1 MAEQNHEYEK
11 VIDYIRNQIEAENLT
26 INSKLPTERAIAEEL
41 SISRNSTRE
50 ALRILEHMGILKSIH
65 GSGNYLTDNIS
76 MQMSEMLRYMILLK
90 SISKLDIC
98 HFRRDMEKTVCRVV
112 MKSEI
117 SEDELDKIS
126 DILNSESD
134 EYDEVERDR
143 LFHYSLIYATNN
155 KLWICFMEAIMD
167 IYREWI
173 DAVLSNADSDTKK
186 LLKEVHNS
194 IFSSIKERD
203 MAKCEASIDKHYDI
217 IERELFMRWFTM
229 KYKVYIFDM
238 DGTILN
244 TLEDLANA
252 LNYSLGTNNY
262 PKRTIDEVRWLVG
275 NGIYKLV
282 ERGVPTGTEKADIDR
297 VFKTFKEYYSVHC
310 EDKTKP
316 YENIIEIIKKLRAEN
331 CHIAVVSNKA
341 DYAVQKLC
349 ERYFPNLIDIAV
361 GERENVRKK
370 PAPDSVLEVL
380 KKLNA
385 DKSTAVYIGDSEVD
399 IQTAKNADMDS
410 IIVTWGF
417 REKAYLLENGAKL
430 TIDEPIDILNI

>member
-134 EYDEVERDR
+134 KYDEVERDR

-173 DAVLSNADSDTKK
+173 DEVLSNADSDTKE

-194 IFSSIKERD
+194 IFSSIKKRD

-217 IERELFMRWFTM
+217 IERELFMR
-229 KYKVYIFDM
+229 
-238 DGTILN
+238 
-244 TLEDLANA
+244 
-252 LNYSLGTNNY
+252 
-262 PKRTIDEVRWLVG
+262 
-275 NGIYKLV
+275 
-282 ERGVPTGTEKADIDR
+282 
-297 VFKTFKEYYSVHC
+297 
-310 EDKTKP
+310 
-316 YENIIEIIKKLRAEN
+316 
-331 CHIAVVSNKA
+331 
-341 DYAVQKLC
+341 
-349 ERYFPNLIDIAV
+349 
-361 GERENVRKK
+361 
-370 PAPDSVLEVL
+370 
-380 KKLNA
+380 
-385 DKSTAVYIGDSEVD
+385 
-399 IQTAKNADMDS
+399 
-410 IIVTWGF
+410 
-417 REKAYLLENGAKL
+417 
-430 TIDEPIDILNI
+430 

>member
-98 HFRRDMEKTVCRVV
+98 HFRRDMEKTVCRVI

-117 SEDELDKIS
+117 SEDELNKIS

-173 DAVLSNADSDTKK
+173 DEVLSNADSDTKK

-194 IFSSIKERD
+194 IFSSIKKRD

-217 IERELFMRWFTM
+217 IERELFMR
-229 KYKVYIFDM
+229 
-238 DGTILN
+238 
-244 TLEDLANA
+244 
-252 LNYSLGTNNY
+252 
-262 PKRTIDEVRWLVG
+262 
-275 NGIYKLV
+275 
-282 ERGVPTGTEKADIDR
+282 
-297 VFKTFKEYYSVHC
+297 
-310 EDKTKP
+310 
-316 YENIIEIIKKLRAEN
+316 
-331 CHIAVVSNKA
+331 
-341 DYAVQKLC
+341 
-349 ERYFPNLIDIAV
+349 
-361 GERENVRKK
+361 
-370 PAPDSVLEVL
+370 
-380 KKLNA
+380 
-385 DKSTAVYIGDSEVD
+385 
-399 IQTAKNADMDS
+399 
-410 IIVTWGF
+410 
-417 REKAYLLENGAKL
+417 
-430 TIDEPIDILNI
+430 

>member
-1 MAEQNHEYEK
+1 M
-11 VIDYIRNQIEAENLT
+11 
-26 INSKLPTERAIAEEL
+26 
-41 SISRNSTRE
+41 
-50 ALRILEHMGILKSIH
+50 
-65 GSGNYLTDNIS
+65 
-76 MQMSEMLRYMILLK
+76 
-90 SISKLDIC
+90 
-98 HFRRDMEKTVCRVV
+98 
-112 MKSEI
+112 
-117 SEDELDKIS
+117 KIS
-126 DILNSESD
+126 G
-134 EYDEVERDR
+134 
-143 LFHYSLIYATNN
+143 A
-155 KLWICFMEAIMD
+155 
-167 IYREWI
+167 
-173 DAVLSNADSDTKK
+173 
-186 LLKEVHNS
+186 
-194 IFSSIKERD
+194 
-203 MAKCEASIDKHYDI
+203 
-217 IERELFMRWFTM
+217 
-229 KYKVYIFDM
+229 IFDM

-262 PKRTIDEVRWLVG
+262 PERTMDEVRRFVG

-282 ERGVPTGTEKADIDR
+282 ERGVPTGTEKADIDK

-316 YENIIEIIKKLRAEN
+316 YENIIEIIKKLRVKN

-430 TIDEPIDILNI
+430 TIDKPIDILNI

>member
-1 MAEQNHEYEK
+1 MKRLAEQNHEYEK

-50 ALRILEHMGILKSIH
+50 ALRILEHMGIPKSIH

-117 SEDELDKIS
+117 SEDELNKIS

-134 EYDEVERDR
+134 KYDEVERDR

-173 DAVLSNADSDTKK
+173 DEVLSNADSDTKK

-194 IFSSIKERD
+194 IFSSIKKRD

-217 IERELFMRWFTM
+217 IERELFMR
-229 KYKVYIFDM
+229 
-238 DGTILN
+238 
-244 TLEDLANA
+244 
-252 LNYSLGTNNY
+252 
-262 PKRTIDEVRWLVG
+262 
-275 NGIYKLV
+275 
-282 ERGVPTGTEKADIDR
+282 
-297 VFKTFKEYYSVHC
+297 
-310 EDKTKP
+310 
-316 YENIIEIIKKLRAEN
+316 
-331 CHIAVVSNKA
+331 
-341 DYAVQKLC
+341 
-349 ERYFPNLIDIAV
+349 
-361 GERENVRKK
+361 
-370 PAPDSVLEVL
+370 
-380 KKLNA
+380 
-385 DKSTAVYIGDSEVD
+385 
-399 IQTAKNADMDS
+399 
-410 IIVTWGF
+410 
-417 REKAYLLENGAKL
+417 
-430 TIDEPIDILNI
+430 

>member
-203 MAKCEASIDKHYDI
+203 MA
-217 IERELFMRWFTM
+217 
-229 KYKVYIFDM
+229 
-238 DGTILN
+238 
-244 TLEDLANA
+244 
-252 LNYSLGTNNY
+252 
-262 PKRTIDEVRWLVG
+262 
-275 NGIYKLV
+275 
-282 ERGVPTGTEKADIDR
+282 
-297 VFKTFKEYYSVHC
+297 
-310 EDKTKP
+310 
-316 YENIIEIIKKLRAEN
+316 
-331 CHIAVVSNKA
+331 
-341 DYAVQKLC
+341 
-349 ERYFPNLIDIAV
+349 
-361 GERENVRKK
+361 
-370 PAPDSVLEVL
+370 
-380 KKLNA
+380 
-385 DKSTAVYIGDSEVD
+385 
-399 IQTAKNADMDS
+399 
-410 IIVTWGF
+410 
-417 REKAYLLENGAKL
+417 
-430 TIDEPIDILNI
+430 

>member
-117 SEDELDKIS
+117 SEDELDEIS

-173 DAVLSNADSDTKK
+173 DEVLSNADSDTKK

-194 IFSSIKERD
+194 IFSSIKKRD

-217 IERELFMRWFTM
+217 IERELFTR
-229 KYKVYIFDM
+229 
-238 DGTILN
+238 
-244 TLEDLANA
+244 
-252 LNYSLGTNNY
+252 
-262 PKRTIDEVRWLVG
+262 
-275 NGIYKLV
+275 
-282 ERGVPTGTEKADIDR
+282 
-297 VFKTFKEYYSVHC
+297 
-310 EDKTKP
+310 
-316 YENIIEIIKKLRAEN
+316 
-331 CHIAVVSNKA
+331 
-341 DYAVQKLC
+341 
-349 ERYFPNLIDIAV
+349 
-361 GERENVRKK
+361 
-370 PAPDSVLEVL
+370 
-380 KKLNA
+380 
-385 DKSTAVYIGDSEVD
+385 
-399 IQTAKNADMDS
+399 
-410 IIVTWGF
+410 
-417 REKAYLLENGAKL
+417 
-430 TIDEPIDILNI
+430 

>member
-1 MAEQNHEYEK
+1 VKRLAEQNHEYEK

-134 EYDEVERDR
+134 KYDEVERDR
-143 LFHYSLIYATNN
+143 LFHYSLIYATSN

-173 DAVLSNADSDTKK
+173 DEVLSNADSDTKK

-217 IERELFMRWFTM
+217 IERELFMR
-229 KYKVYIFDM
+229 
-238 DGTILN
+238 
-244 TLEDLANA
+244 
-252 LNYSLGTNNY
+252 
-262 PKRTIDEVRWLVG
+262 
-275 NGIYKLV
+275 
-282 ERGVPTGTEKADIDR
+282 
-297 VFKTFKEYYSVHC
+297 
-310 EDKTKP
+310 
-316 YENIIEIIKKLRAEN
+316 
-331 CHIAVVSNKA
+331 
-341 DYAVQKLC
+341 
-349 ERYFPNLIDIAV
+349 
-361 GERENVRKK
+361 
-370 PAPDSVLEVL
+370 
-380 KKLNA
+380 
-385 DKSTAVYIGDSEVD
+385 
-399 IQTAKNADMDS
+399 
-410 IIVTWGF
+410 
-417 REKAYLLENGAKL
+417 
-430 TIDEPIDILNI
+430 

>member
-98 HFRRDMEKTVCRVV
+98 HFRRDMEKTVCRVI

-117 SEDELDKIS
+117 SEDELNKIS

-134 EYDEVERDR
+134 KYDEVERDR
-143 LFHYSLIYATNN
+143 LFHYSLIYATSN
-155 KLWICFMEAIMD
+155 KLWICIMEAIMD

-173 DAVLSNADSDTKK
+173 DEVLSNADSDTKK

-194 IFSSIKERD
+194 IFSSIKKRD

-217 IERELFMRWFTM
+217 IERELFMR
-229 KYKVYIFDM
+229 
-238 DGTILN
+238 
-244 TLEDLANA
+244 
-252 LNYSLGTNNY
+252 
-262 PKRTIDEVRWLVG
+262 
-275 NGIYKLV
+275 
-282 ERGVPTGTEKADIDR
+282 
-297 VFKTFKEYYSVHC
+297 
-310 EDKTKP
+310 
-316 YENIIEIIKKLRAEN
+316 
-331 CHIAVVSNKA
+331 
-341 DYAVQKLC
+341 
-349 ERYFPNLIDIAV
+349 
-361 GERENVRKK
+361 
-370 PAPDSVLEVL
+370 
-380 KKLNA
+380 
-385 DKSTAVYIGDSEVD
+385 
-399 IQTAKNADMDS
+399 
-410 IIVTWGF
+410 
-417 REKAYLLENGAKL
+417 
-430 TIDEPIDILNI
+430 

>member
-1 MAEQNHEYEK
+1 MKRLAKQNHEYEK

-173 DAVLSNADSDTKK
+173 DEVLSNADIDTKK

-194 IFSSIKERD
+194 IFFRLSRKE
-203 MAKCEASIDKHYDI
+203 I
-217 IERELFMRWFTM
+217 W
-229 KYKVYIFDM
+229 
-238 DGTILN
+238 
-244 TLEDLANA
+244 
-252 LNYSLGTNNY
+252 
-262 PKRTIDEVRWLVG
+262 
-275 NGIYKLV
+275 
-282 ERGVPTGTEKADIDR
+282 
-297 VFKTFKEYYSVHC
+297 
-310 EDKTKP
+310 
-316 YENIIEIIKKLRAEN
+316 
-331 CHIAVVSNKA
+331 
-341 DYAVQKLC
+341 
-349 ERYFPNLIDIAV
+349 
-361 GERENVRKK
+361 
-370 PAPDSVLEVL
+370 
-380 KKLNA
+380 LNA
-385 DKSTAVYIGDSEVD
+385 
-399 IQTAKNADMDS
+399 
-410 IIVTWGF
+410 
-417 REKAYLLENGAKL
+417 KL
-430 TIDEPIDILNI
+430 Q

>member
-134 EYDEVERDR
+134 KYDEVERDR

-155 KLWICFMEAIMD
+155 KLWICFMEATMD

-173 DAVLSNADSDTKK
+173 DEVLSNADSDTKK
-186 LLKEVHNS
+186 ILKEVHNS
-194 IFSSIKERD
+194 IFSSIKKRD

-217 IERELFMRWFTM
+217 IERELFMR
-229 KYKVYIFDM
+229 
-238 DGTILN
+238 
-244 TLEDLANA
+244 
-252 LNYSLGTNNY
+252 
-262 PKRTIDEVRWLVG
+262 
-275 NGIYKLV
+275 
-282 ERGVPTGTEKADIDR
+282 
-297 VFKTFKEYYSVHC
+297 
-310 EDKTKP
+310 
-316 YENIIEIIKKLRAEN
+316 
-331 CHIAVVSNKA
+331 
-341 DYAVQKLC
+341 
-349 ERYFPNLIDIAV
+349 
-361 GERENVRKK
+361 
-370 PAPDSVLEVL
+370 
-380 KKLNA
+380 
-385 DKSTAVYIGDSEVD
+385 
-399 IQTAKNADMDS
+399 
-410 IIVTWGF
+410 
-417 REKAYLLENGAKL
+417 
-430 TIDEPIDILNI
+430 

>member
-1 MAEQNHEYEK
+1 MKRLAKQNHEYEK

-117 SEDELDKIS
+117 SEDELNKIS

-134 EYDEVERDR
+134 KYDEVERDR

-173 DAVLSNADSDTKK
+173 DEVLSNADSDTKK

-194 IFSSIKERD
+194 IFRLSRKE
-203 MAKCEASIDKHYDI
+203 I
-217 IERELFMRWFTM
+217 W
-229 KYKVYIFDM
+229 
-238 DGTILN
+238 
-244 TLEDLANA
+244 
-252 LNYSLGTNNY
+252 
-262 PKRTIDEVRWLVG
+262 
-275 NGIYKLV
+275 
-282 ERGVPTGTEKADIDR
+282 
-297 VFKTFKEYYSVHC
+297 
-310 EDKTKP
+310 
-316 YENIIEIIKKLRAEN
+316 
-331 CHIAVVSNKA
+331 
-341 DYAVQKLC
+341 
-349 ERYFPNLIDIAV
+349 
-361 GERENVRKK
+361 
-370 PAPDSVLEVL
+370 
-380 KKLNA
+380 LNA
-385 DKSTAVYIGDSEVD
+385 KP
-399 IQTAKNADMDS
+399 Q
-410 IIVTWGF
+410 
-417 REKAYLLENGAKL
+417 
-430 TIDEPIDILNI
+430 

>member
-1 MAEQNHEYEK
+1 MGIKSYNPYTPSRRNMTGSDFSEITKSTPEKSLLASKKKTAGRNNQGKITVRHHGGGNRQKYRLIDFKRNKEGVPAK
-11 VIDYIRNQIEAENLT
+11 VI
-26 INSKLPTERAIAEEL
+26 
-41 SISRNSTRE
+41 
-50 ALRILEHMGILKSIH
+50 GI
-65 GSGNYLTDNIS
+65 
-76 MQMSEMLRYMILLK
+76 
-90 SISKLDIC
+90 
-98 HFRRDMEKTVCRVV
+98 
-112 MKSEI
+112 
-117 SEDELDKIS
+117 
-126 DILNSESD
+126 
-134 EYDEVERDR
+134 EYDPNR
-143 LFHYSLIYATNN
+143 
-155 KLWICFMEAIMD
+155 
-167 IYREWI
+167 
-173 DAVLSNADSDTKK
+173 
-186 LLKEVHNS
+186 
-194 IFSSIKERD
+194 
-203 MAKCEASIDKHYDI
+203 
-217 IERELFMRWFTM
+217 
-229 KYKVYIFDM
+229 
-238 DGTILN
+238 
-244 TLEDLANA
+244 TL
-252 LNYSLGTNNY
+252 
-262 PKRTIDEVRWLVG
+262 
-275 NGIYKLV
+275 
-282 ERGVPTGTEKADIDR
+282 PTGTEKADIDR